1 MHPTWRT
8 LNFTGTAT
16 TSECVVRVCAR
27 GSKVEAAAAGHG
39 WEEDREIGE
48 SHRSITGRAGS
59 AAQPGQ
65 LWARPHGMNC
75 KELSPFFL
83 FTSLGFLDS
92 QKRDDSSAFTAL

>member
-1 MHPTWRT
+1 M
-8 LNFTGTAT
+8 
-16 TSECVVRVCAR
+16 CVCAR
-27 GSKVEAAAAGHG
+27 GSKVEAAAAGHR

-48 SHRSITGRAGS
+48 SQGGAITGRAGS
-59 AAQPGQ
+59 GAQLGQ

-83 FTSLGFLDS
+83 FTSLGFLGS